1 MEVKYFVII
10 FYSTVL
16 CFIVEDLFTVDI
28 DWNSSSN
35 NPL

>member
-1 MEVKYFVII
+1 MEVNYFVSI

-16 CFIVEDLFTVDI
+16 CFIVKDLFTLDVG
-28 DWNSSSN
+28 WNSSSN